1 MGDLIWKVMTTGAA
15 VGAGIIATKVTD
27 QTWKFVTGGDS
38 PTNPEDPDIKAKEAI
53 AFALVSGAV
62 IGLSRMLA
70 NRQAA
75 QIYKK
80 TTGHLPR
87 QLVKEDS

>member
-1 MGDLIWKVMTTGAA
+1 
-15 VGAGIIATKVTD
+15 
-27 QTWKFVTGGDS
+27 
-38 PTNPEDPDIKAKEAI
+38 
-53 AFALVSGAV
+53 
-62 IGLSRMLA
+62 MLA